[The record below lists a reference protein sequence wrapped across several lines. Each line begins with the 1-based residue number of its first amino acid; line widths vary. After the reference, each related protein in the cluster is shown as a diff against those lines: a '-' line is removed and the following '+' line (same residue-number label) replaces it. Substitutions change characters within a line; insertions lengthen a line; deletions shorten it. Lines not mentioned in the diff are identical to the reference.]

1 MVGCMGFF
9 AERKK
14 KAQLKVAQAAATKS
28 AAALAEWQ
36 KNSAALEVMLKVVDD
51 CRHGKIHEQFVDTND
66 YGFMLKSGEFPIA
79 YLQGVAY
86 LENVKAPTQYSG
98 GYGGV
103 SFPIFGRVRLNTGR
117 TGGKITQGAESIN
130 RTDDGHALV
139 TNTRIM
145 FAGSKRAHEWRF
157 DKMMGCSHLPGGI
170 TIFAMTT
177 GGKPAGLGYGD
188 GPASE
193 VQFRIELASAIA
205 LGTLERYEQEL
216 VAEQVQHAS
225 ELPIASSP
233 P

>member
-1 MVGCMGFF
+1 
-9 AERKK
+9 
-14 KAQLKVAQAAATKS
+14 
-28 AAALAEWQ
+28 
-36 KNSAALEVMLKVVDD
+36 
-51 CRHGKIHEQFVDTND
+51 
-66 YGFMLKSGEFPIA
+66 
-79 YLQGVAY
+79 
-86 LENVKAPTQYSG
+86 
-98 GYGGV
+98 
-103 SFPIFGRVRLNTGR
+103 VRLNTGR

-130 RTDDGHALV
+130 RTDDGHALI

-177 GGKPAGLGYGD
+177 SGKPAGLGYGD

-225 ELPIASSP
+225 ELPIASP
-233 P
+233 PS